1 MKNWI
6 SCLFLLFLAT
16 AAKANN
22 EAGGQISTRYLS
34 AGQQEVKITLWVDST
49 GLTANS
55 INYSVQG
62 NGLTT
67 PYTASL
73 NSSTTIGNALME
85 NVYLDT
91 VSFTTTGSYKFVY
104 QSCCR
109 SAQIT
114 NLVSPAQQNFYIYTQ
129 FYYSPNIV
137 NSTPEFL
144 NTPDFYAG
152 LLDTFLHNPLAADID
167 NDAVI
172 FGSGSV
178 YGNNG
183 QVIPFNFNPYPFFG
197 WSFGIDSL
205 NGEVHWM
212 PSTTGTYVYTVV
224 VNEWRNGTNISSSLR
239 EALINTCNGCKTTMS
254 NDFMFQTDGWPNN
267 GQHVLL
273 NTYANTPYSI
283 TFSGTTSAM
292 NANSLVMKMPSQPN
306 VHQNKPVFTSVQ
318 TGQTVS
324 GTFTWTPQ
332 TTQVNNDPYL
342 GVLVGQEINATNQRR
357 QKEKTIYIKVNPG
370 QANGLNETEQQRLHV
385 YPNPAQT
392 TLRIDFNE
400 NNIANKYLH
409 IVSMDGRVMFEH
421 KPGTTQGTIL
431 VDVQNWANGVYILKS
446 NFHDAQTV
454 LIRH

>member
-1 MKNWI
+1 MKKWLT
-6 SCLFLLFLAT
+6 CFGFLLAAAT
-16 AAKANN
+16 AQATH

-49 GLTANS
+49 GVNANS
-55 INYSVQG
+55 INYSVEG

-67 PYTASL
+67 PLTAAL
-73 NSSTTIGNALME
+73 SSSSAIGNALME

-91 VSFTTTGSYKFVY
+91 VSFTTIGSYKLVY

-109 SAQIT
+109 SGQIS
-114 NLVSPAQQNFYIYTQ
+114 NLSSPAQQNFYIYTQ
-129 FYYSPNIV
+129 FYYSPNII

-167 NDAVI
+167 NDAML
-172 FGSGSV
+172 FYTASV

-183 QVIPFNFNPYPFFG
+183 QAIPFNFIPYPANG
-197 WSFGIDSL
+197 WAFGIDSL
-205 NGEVHWM
+205 NGEVHWI
-212 PSTTGTYVYTVV
+212 PSTTGAYAYTVKV
-224 VNEWRNGTNISSSLR
+224 DEWRNGTNISSSLR
-239 EALINTCNGCKTTMS
+239 EAIIYACNGCKTTMS

-283 TFSGTTSAM
+283 TFSGTTSAINP
-292 NANSLVMKMPSQPN
+292 NALVMKMPSQPN
-306 VHQNKPVFTSVQ
+306 MHQNKPVFTSVQ
-318 TGQTVS
+318 TGQTVN

-332 TTQVNNDPYL
+332 TAQVSNDPYL

-370 QANGLNETEQQRLHV
+370 QANGLNNVNQPAIQV
-385 YPNPAQT
+385 YPNPAQN

-400 NNIANKYLH
+400 NKPMNKH
-409 IVSMDGRVMFEH
+409 IQVLSMDGRVLFEH
-421 KPGTTQGTIL
+421 HPGTAQGTIL
-431 VDVQNWANGVYILKS
+431 VNVQTWPNGIYVLKS
-446 NFHDAQTV
+446 NFKEAQTV

>member
-1 MKNWI
+1 MKKWLTCF
-6 SCLFLLFLAT
+6 SFLLAALV
-16 AAKANN
+16 AKATH
-22 EAGGQISTRYLS
+22 EVGGQISSRYLS

-49 GLTANS
+49 NITANS

-62 NGLTT
+62 NGLST

-73 NSSTTIGNALME
+73 NSSSAIGNAIME

-91 VSFTTTGSYKFVY
+91 VNFTTTGSYKFVY

-109 SAQIT
+109 SAQIS

-172 FGSGSV
+172 FGNGAV

-183 QVIPFNFNPYPFFG
+183 QAIPFNFVPYPFLGWAFG
-197 WSFGIDSL
+197 VDSL
-205 NGEVHWM
+205 NGEVHWI
-212 PSTTGTYVYTVV
+212 PSTTGVYAYTVLV
-224 VNEWRNGTNISSSLR
+224 DEWRNGINISSSLR
-239 EALINTCNGCKTTMS
+239 EALIYACNGCKTTMS
-254 NDFMFQTDGWPNN
+254 NDFNFQTDGWPNN

-292 NANSLVMKMPSQPN
+292 NPNTLVMKMPSQPN

-318 TGQTVS
+318 TGQTVN

-332 TTQVNNDPYL
+332 TSQVSNVPYL

-357 QKEKTIYIKVNPG
+357 QKEKTIYINVNPG
-370 QANGLNETEQQRLHV
+370 QPNGLNETENQTLRI

-400 NNIANKYLH
+400 NKQTNKY
-409 IVSMDGRVMFEH
+409 IQVVSMDGRVMFEH
-421 KPGTTQGTIL
+421 KPETTQGTIL
-431 VDVQNWANGVYILKS
+431 IDVQNWANGVYVLTS
-446 NFHDAQTV
+446 NFCETQTV
-454 LIRH
+454 MIRH